1 MGNRGHWGTR
11 LGFIMAAS
19 GSAIGLGNVWKF
31 PYITGVHGGGA
42 FVLIYIICIAL
53 IGIPILLAEFIVGRS
68 TERSPVAAFEKLEGG
83 KKNFWLV
90 PGYMGVIVAFIIL
103 SYYSVVAGWVLDYT
117 GKAVSGTFGQGHD
130 VASIKSMLGNLLSNG
145 HWQVVLHAL
154 FMGITTFIVMFG
166 VKKGLEKASDILMP
180 VLFVILLCLFGYSFT
195 LSGAGEALSFL
206 FSPNFDKLTP
216 AGVIEAMGHS
226 FFTLSV
232 AMGIMITYGSYLNRD
247 QHLVRTS
254 LLVVLLDTMIALM
267 AGVMIF
273 SIVFSFGLDAGGGPT
288 LIFSTLPTLFAQ
300 MPGGS
305 VISIGFFIL
314 LSFAALT
321 SGISIMEVVVAY
333 LIDTFDWE
341 RKKAAFTVG
350 IAAFVLGLLSAYS
363 YNALGDFKI
372 PVAFIF
378 GEDLVFFDFF
388 DKVASNIFLPLGGL
402 LISIYVGWKL
412 DRKILDD
419 EFIPAEKVIVQPLVF
434 ILKYI
439 APVAIAI
446 VFLYG
451 LHFTNPL
458 FEAIGISH

>member
-1 MGNRGHWGTR
+1 MSTRGHWGTR
-11 LGFIMAAS
+11 IGFIMAAS
-19 GSAIGLGNVWKF
+19 GSAVGLGNIWKF

-53 IGIPILLAEFIVGRS
+53 IGIPVLLSEFILGRS
-68 TERSPVAAFEKLEGG
+68 TERSPVAAFEKLEG

-90 PGYMGVIVAFIIL
+90 PGYMGVLVAFIIF

-117 GKAVSGTFGQGHD
+117 GKSLVGTFAQGHD
-130 VASIKSMLGNLLSNG
+130 VESIKSMLGNLLGNG
-145 HWQVVLHAL
+145 HWQVFLHAI
-154 FMGITTFIVMFG
+154 FMALSTFIVMFG
-166 VKKGLEKASDILMP
+166 IKKGIEKASDILMP
-180 VLFVILLCLFGYSFT
+180 VLFGILLCLFGYSFT
-195 LSGAGEALSFL
+195 LPGSGDALNFL
-206 FSPNFDKLTP
+206 FYPNFDKLTP
-216 AGVIEAMGHS
+216 EGVIEGMGHA

-232 AMGIMITYGSYLNRD
+232 AMGIMITYGSYLNRK

-254 LLVVLLDTMIALM
+254 LLIVALDTMIALM

-273 SIVFSFGLDAGGGPT
+273 SIVFSFNLDAGGGPT

-305 VISIGFFIL
+305 IISIGFFVL

-333 LIDTFDWE
+333 LIDTFGWE

-350 IAAFVLGLLSAYS
+350 ISAFLVGLLSAYS
-363 YNALGDFKI
+363 YNILGDVKM

-378 GEDLVFFDFF
+378 GADLVFFDLF
-388 DKVASNIFLPLGGL
+388 DKLASNILLPLGGL
-402 LISIYVGWKL
+402 LISVYVGWKL
-412 DRKILDD
+412 DRKVLEN
-419 EFIPAEKVIVQPLVF
+419 EFAASEKAIIAPLVF

-439 APVAIAI
+439 APVLIGI

-458 FEAIGISH
+458 FKMLGILS